1 MERTILEKVDSVGQ
15 ATQRNLTQELT
26 NQLGVAK
33 REIIDRIDG
42 IGRELGHLNADGP
55 RSGRA

>member
-55 RSGRA
+55 L